1 MFNFDKD
8 FNQRWENT
16 PAMVRQ
22 VLQNDLARLEQLLDP
37 DTDFEKWKT
46 QELKSRL
53 QSNQMIEQTYLDI
66 KQNLKLTKQN
76 LLQMVLEKKLAQKR
90 ADEIAHQQ
98 KLQQEEIQQNLKQIQ
113 TLQHIGT
120 QVQQESQNY
129 AERYGK
135 TAPSAVPL
143 NPNDQRYIDNLRLH
157 LEFETETFIQQAV
170 QDYRQSLR
178 QIAQEEIEL
187 LLLQAEEDIEKL
199 KKSTPTAKTQS

>member
-8 FNQRWENT
+8 FNRRWAET

-129 AERYGK
+129 AERYHK
-135 TAPSAVPL
+135 TMSSTVPL
-143 NPNDQRYIDNLRLH
+143 NPTDQSYIENLRLH

-187 LLLQAEEDIEKL
+187 LLLQAEEKIEKL
-199 KKSTPTAKTQS
+199 KQNNQ

>member
-8 FNQRWENT
+8 FNRRWAET

-135 TAPSAVPL
+135 TMPSAVPL
-143 NPNDQRYIDNLRLH
+143 NPTDQNYIENLRLH
-157 LEFETETFIQQAV
+157 LESETETFIQQAV

-187 LLLQAEEDIEKL
+187 LLLQAEENLEKL
-199 KKSTPTAKTQS
+199 KQNNQ

>member
-8 FNQRWENT
+8 FNRRWAET

-135 TAPSAVPL
+135 TMPSAVPL
-143 NPNDQRYIDNLRLH
+143 NPTDQNYIENLRLH

-187 LLLQAEEDIEKL
+187 LLLQAEENLEKL
-199 KKSTPTAKTQS
+199 KQNNQ

>member
-8 FNQRWENT
+8 FNRRWAET

-129 AERYGK
+129 AERYHK
-135 TAPSAVPL
+135 TMSSTVPL
-143 NPNDQRYIDNLRLH
+143 NPTDQNYIENLRLH
-157 LEFETETFIQQAV
+157 LEFKTETFIQQAV

-187 LLLQAEEDIEKL
+187 LLLQAEENFEKL
-199 KKSTPTAKTQS
+199 KQKSE

>member
-8 FNQRWENT
+8 FNRRWAET

-129 AERYGK
+129 AERYHK
-135 TAPSAVPL
+135 TMSSTVPL
-143 NPNDQRYIDNLRLH
+143 NPTDQNYIENLRLH

-178 QIAQEEIEL
+178 QIAQEEIEV
-187 LLLQAEEDIEKL
+187 LLLQAEEKIEKL
-199 KKSTPTAKTQS
+199 KQNNQ